1 MEAKARHPANP
12 YHPAWSA
19 FARRRRKIATIKP
32 LASLAYRDFRLL
44 FFTQPLIGLGSGM
57 RNIGNAFQV
66 YQLTGDAVLLGL
78 TFLFQGIPALLMG
91 FVGGSLAD
99 LFDRRRLLQ
108 IVVTLEALLV
118 LLLAGL
124 TVTGEIQVWHIYTV
138 TFLCALLDSTTNPA
152 QQAMI
157 SNLVPPTHLMNAMAL
172 RSTTGQAAMMLGPLL
187 GGIAIDTLGAAFVY
201 AASALLLLPAFVM
214 LTMLHA
220 RPERSVTKPRLSWT
234 FLFDG
239 LRFTLKTPALLA
251 LVLLDTVTMVLGF
264 YPAMMPVFARDVLQV
279 GASGLGLL
287 LAAAPFGAMLG
298 FVGILLLGNIKR
310 KGVVILAVTLAH
322 AVVLYAFSQATSLPL
337 AVVLIAVL
345 GLLDSISMT
354 VRSTSFSELAPDEV
368 RGRVM
373 SVLYIS
379 AVSANSL
386 GGAYL
391 GFATAALGPRDALGT
406 GAIVAGVFTLLVAVF
421 WKKVRQM

>member
-1 MEAKARHPANP
+1 M
-12 YHPAWSA
+12 
-19 FARRRRKIATIKP
+19 
-32 LASLAYRDFRLL
+32 
-44 FFTQPLIGLGSGM
+44 GSGM

-66 YQLTGDAVLLGL
+66 YQITGDARLLGL

-91 FVGGSLAD
+91 FIGGSLAD

-108 IVVTLEALLV
+108 IVVTVEALLA

-124 TVTGEIQVWHIYTV
+124 TLSGGIQVWHIYTV

-152 QQAMI
+152 QQALI
-157 SNLVPPTHLMNAMAL
+157 GNLVPPTHLMNAMAL
-172 RSTTGQAAMMLGPLL
+172 RSTTGQAASMIGPLL
-187 GGIAIDTLGAAFVY
+187 GGLAIDALGAGFVY
-201 AASALLLLPAFVM
+201 AADAMLLIPAFVM
-214 LTMLHA
+214 LSMLHVKSEKA
-220 RPERSVTKPRLSWT
+220 HTKPRLSWG

-264 YPAMMPVFARDVLQV
+264 YPAMMPVFAKDVLQV

-287 LAAAPFGAMLG
+287 LAAAPFGAMMG
-298 FVGILLLGNIKR
+298 FVGILMLGTIRR
-310 KGVVILAVTLAH
+310 KGITIIAVTIAH
-322 AVVLYAFSQATSLPL
+322 AVALFVFSQSTWMPM
-337 AVVLIAVL
+337 AVAMIALL
-345 GLLDSISMT
+345 GLLDSMSMT
-354 VRSTSFSELAPDEV
+354 IRSTSFSELAPDEV

-373 SVLYIS
+373 SVLYVS

-391 GFATAALGPRDALGT
+391 GFATSLMGPREALAS
-406 GAIVAGVFTLLVAVF
+406 GAIGAGLFAVLVALF
-421 WKKVRQM
+421 WKKVRSF